1 MSNVTFYTHITDRQR
16 FACRLVQRV
25 LSEAVPLL
33 VLLEDSTAVADF
45 SHKLWH
51 FADNSFLAH
60 DIWLSGSPLPQ
71 NCPVILSDGFD
82 DDDDVERLP
91 ETVLNLS
98 QNTCVNPHFSRIL
111 ELVGADE
118 AALSAARLRFA
129 AYRKAGFTLTHHT
142 MQGRA
147 S

>member
-1 MSNVTFYTHITDRQR
+1 MSNVTFYTHITHRQH

-45 SHKLWH
+45 SHELWH

-60 DIWLSGSPLPQ
+60 DVWLSGSPLPQ
-71 NCPVILSDGFD
+71 NSPVILSNGFD
-82 DDDDVERLP
+82 DIDVKRLP
-91 ETVLNLS
+91 ETILNLS
-98 QNTCVNPHFSRIL
+98 ENICINPHFSRIL
-111 ELVGADE
+111 ELVAADE

-129 AYRKAGFTLTHHT
+129 AYRKAGLTLTHHS